1 MCVLIMCRWMS
12 SQFQAITWG
21 ILSLLGILTYT
32 GDITPQEPM
41 TASNQFQWVF
51 FEMYFH
57 PNGKC
62 RALYNYK

>member
-1 MCVLIMCRWMS
+1 MA

-41 TASNQFQWVF
+41 TASNRFQWVLVNT
-51 FEMYFH
+51 YFDQ
-57 PNGKC
+57 NSKC
-62 RALYNYK
+62 SALYNYK